1 MLKNNIEEDQS
12 PQTKRFSNELSV
24 SLYKRKHDR
33 VVEKNEERA
42 GELSS
47 PLLLINFAYSRFYT
61 IIKAFLVHQQLM
73 LLMYSY
79 STNYYP

>member
-47 PLLLINFAYSRFYT
+47 PLLLISILLTQDF
-61 IIKAFLVHQQLM
+61 IQL
-73 LLMYSY
+73 LKHFQFIS
-79 STNYYP
+79 S